1 MSSNYRANPRVKLKK
16 TNSKDVYSG
25 TPASYDVFVDGVL
38 VGRLRGTYSRIM
50 GVGQHFE
57 GKDGSRNGFSGV
69 RGVYRK
75 HLDRAAIDAFE
86 TLTEKAQDPTEE

>member
-1 MSSNYRANPRVKLKK
+1 MSTSYRANPRVTLKK
-16 TNSKDVYSG
+16 TCEKDAYSG

-38 VGRLRGTYSRIM
+38 VGRLRGTYSRIA
-50 GVGQHFE
+50 GTGQRFE

-75 HLDRAAIDAFE
+75 HLDRAALAAHE
-86 TLTEKAQDPTEE
+86 ALTAHGASGSR